1 MVELLSG
8 ETMKPYF
15 KILMIIGL
23 TTLLAGCWDITE
35 PQRMYYINAVGVD
48 YENDEYV
55 VYLQVIN
62 FADVAKS
69 IQPSADVAP
78 AEVGR
83 ATGKTVEEA
92 IYKLYRSSDQEIFW
106 GHMRFLLFSER
117 AMENEHFI
125 PVIDTLIRFRDTRYQ
140 IWVYCTK
147 NPVDEVLLVTPILR
161 NSLSSSK
168 LSNPINPT
176 EQETFVEPK
185 NIRDIVI
192 GLNEPSHEV
201 TIPYVS
207 IKEDWQTDEDRTE
220 ETYFS
225 GVGVLSKDGFKGF
238 LQDNAARGNQWMH
251 NYTNRGEITFQLKT
265 NGQEKLTVSIEKIH
279 VDVKPHVKKED
290 VSFEVE
296 LKINATINGFKGKT
310 TEKELE
316 KHIITQVKKEIHETF
331 NEGLKLDVDIYRLS
345 ESLYRDNVKAW
356 KRLEKDG
363 KIPLTEDSISKIH
376 VEVAKINPGRKTF
389 TETIKKDR
397 KP

>member
-1 MVELLSG
+1 LFRS
-8 ETMKPYF
+8 
-15 KILMIIGL
+15 
-23 TTLLAGCWDITE
+23 
-35 PQRMYYINAVGVD
+35 
-48 YENDEYV
+48 
-55 VYLQVIN
+55 
-62 FADVAKS
+62 
-69 IQPSADVAP
+69 
-78 AEVGR
+78 
-83 ATGKTVEEA
+83 EA

-265 NGQEKLTVSIEKIH
+265 NGQEELTVSIEKIH
-279 VDVKPHVKKED
+279 VDVKPHIKKED

-316 KHIITQVKKEIHETF
+316 KHI
-331 NEGLKLDVDIYRLS
+331 
-345 ESLYRDNVKAW
+345 
-356 KRLEKDG
+356 
-363 KIPLTEDSISKIH
+363 
-376 VEVAKINPGRKTF
+376 
-389 TETIKKDR
+389 
-397 KP
+397 